1 MPPSSSLAFGG
12 NTASPNTPHVL
23 SAPDYD
29 KSQWI
34 NEKEKLGLD
43 FPNVGGLE
51 LRGGGGWLWG
61 WVPWWPHG
69 LSSPPAPLLH

>member
-1 MPPSSSLAFGG
+1 MGTVSL
-12 NTASPNTPHVL
+12 NTPL
-23 SAPDYD
+23 LLLPAPDYD

-51 LRGGGGWLWG
+51 GGGVVVVMG
-61 WVPWWPHG
+61 WVPWWPHA
-69 LSSPPAPLLH
+69 LMSPPAPLLH